1 MTNRRQT
8 DGHYLFKDIKAG
20 EEKEGQD
27 NGDGGERA
35 GGGRRRRDS
44 ACVGERGGEK
54 GQREPEAEH
63 DGLRPRGA
71 I

>member
-27 NGDGGERA
+27 NGGGL
-35 GGGRRRRDS
+35 GGSQRRDS

>member
-35 GGGRRRRDS
+35 GG
-44 ACVGERGGEK
+44 
-54 GQREPEAEH
+54 EAEE
-63 DGLRPRGA
+63 G
-71 I
+71 

>member
-27 NGDGGERA
+27 NGGE
-35 GGGRRRRDS
+35 GGRGGIVHVLEKEWERKD
-44 ACVGERGGEK
+44 GES
-54 GQREPEAEH
+54 
-63 DGLRPRGA
+63 LRQSMMV
-71 I
+71 

>member
-27 NGDGGERA
+27 NGGGWA
-35 GGGRRRRDS
+35 GWGGAGS
-44 ACVGERGGEK
+44 GGIVHVLEK
-54 GQREPEAEH
+54 EAERK
-63 DGLRPRGA
+63 DGESLRRSMMV
-71 I
+71 

>member
-27 NGDGGERA
+27 NGGEWAGGE
-35 GGGRRRRDS
+35 
-44 ACVGERGGEK
+44 
-54 GQREPEAEH
+54 AEE
-63 DGLRPRGA
+63 G
-71 I
+71 

>member
-1 MTNRRQT
+1 MTNRRRT

-27 NGDGGERA
+27 NGGEQ
-35 GGGRRRRDS
+35 RRDS

-54 GQREPEAEH
+54 GKREPEVEH